1 MRDEINRVMR
11 HYLAFSGP
19 RELNLS
25 HKDRGQCLHALQH
38 TTHPSA
44 LAPAARI
51 AEATLRGQSHPN
63 FIRWSIC
70 NGNKPRVFFVRTMG
84 VSTMILGSLVAVL
97 LTLSS
102 ASRYW
107 RILAAILWFIGI
119 STMVAAYKGLC
130 LILHHSHSRN
140 LRPWEQDLDS
150 EMGETTRSSVES
162 SFGQNST
169 NRTVQMSSSS
179 RSGDFDNLDNKED
192 MAKFRNSDLSPF
204 GNRNSVYMS
213 EPWLHKYEKKPL
225 LRKVFEKSVWTQ
237 DESLRILQNKIVLGA
252 NLWALILTIPLTV
265 IFVVL
270 PKGNF
275 Y

>member
-1 MRDEINRVMR
+1 MNTVTIQPMREEINRVMR

-84 VSTMILGSLVAVL
+84 ISTIILGSLVAVL
-97 LTLSS
+97 LTLSG
-102 ASRYW
+102 ASRWW
-107 RILAAILWFIGI
+107 RILSAVLWFIGI

-130 LILHHSHSRN
+130 VILHHSHSRN
-140 LRPWEQDLDS
+140 LRPWELDLDS
-150 EMGETTRSSVES
+150 EMGERSSVES
-162 SFGQNST
+162 T
-169 NRTVQMSSSS
+169 VDRTMQMAD
-179 RSGDFDNLDNKED
+179 RTGDFQDKDSKID
-192 MAKFRNSDLSPF
+192 DAAGFRNPNLSPF
-204 GNRNSVYMS
+204 GNRNSVYVH
-213 EPWLHKYEKKPL
+213 EPWMHKYQKKSL
-225 LRKVFEKSVWTQ
+225 LMKVFERSVWTQ
-237 DESLRILQNKIVLGA
+237 GKHISHI
-252 NLWALILTIPLTV
+252 IP
-265 IFVVL
+265 FFAVVL
-270 PKGNF
+270 PVLAECSSSRLTTLGNLTDAL
-275 Y
+275 